1 MTNEKNTM
9 AYESPI
15 IQEYEVLSEGV
26 LCASEANMNNYE
38 RQQNAW
44 EW

>member
-9 AYESPI
+9 AYESPM
-15 IQEYEVLSEGV
+15 IQEHKVLSEGV
-26 LCASEANMNNYE
+26 LCASEATMNNYE